1 MCSATRVHTVVAS
14 GFERGLCGALHY
26 DGLIPIR
33 NCPGTARTCNT
44 NMFYVDIVSCGSSI
58 SEYSTI
64 TARHAADAVG
74 ANIRPQHRRRP
85 AEESRCKC
93 KRRLQLLLLSH
104 TLRIENQR
112 ICSAV
117 CDYLSCS
124 LWLHYLPLHV
134 FQALESKL
142 ASCRNFVNS
151 QPRHSKPGSVSSPS
165 HSPRSVRRCLDAW
178 VTWWM
183 GLALL

>member
-1 MCSATRVHTVVAS
+1 M
-14 GFERGLCGALHY
+14 
-26 DGLIPIR
+26 
-33 NCPGTARTCNT
+33 
-44 NMFYVDIVSCGSSI
+44 SCFDVFSCISSI
-58 SEYSTI
+58 SKYSTI

-165 HSPRSVRRCLDAW
+165 HSPRSVSRCLDVGSRGGEACFAL
-178 VTWWM
+178 TFLPRPSNAIIRM
-183 GLALL
+183 SACFLRHLAMQRLFPVEMQRVH